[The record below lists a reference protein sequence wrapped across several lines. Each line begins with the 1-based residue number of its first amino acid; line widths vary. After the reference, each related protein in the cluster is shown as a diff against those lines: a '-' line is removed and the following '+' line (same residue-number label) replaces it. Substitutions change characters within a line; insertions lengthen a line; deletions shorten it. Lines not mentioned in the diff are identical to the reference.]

1 MNVILQRL
9 RKLKKMEK
17 KKRKALENE
26 AAKESAL
33 TDRSKKRKLNAEASN
48 VDMVTESGTNPRH
61 IEAIRREDE
70 HFKLLDP
77 EKEKRTIFV
86 GNLPSSLK
94 EKEIKKMFQVRKYF
108 IKMKIYILKGLC
120 SNF

>member
-1 MNVILQRL
+1 MEIHPCFMNLTLQRL
-9 RKLKKMEK
+9 RKLKKIEK

-48 VDMVTESGTNPRH
+48 VDIANESGTTPRQL
-61 IEAIRREDE
+61 EAIRREDE

-94 EKEIKKMFQVRKYF
+94 EKEIKKMFS
-108 IKMKIYILKGLC
+108 LH
-120 SNF
+120 